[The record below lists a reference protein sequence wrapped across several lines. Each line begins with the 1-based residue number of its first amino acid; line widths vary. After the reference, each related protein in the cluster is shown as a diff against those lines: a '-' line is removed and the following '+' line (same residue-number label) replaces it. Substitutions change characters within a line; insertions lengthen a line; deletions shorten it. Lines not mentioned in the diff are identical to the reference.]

1 MMKLRK
7 KTYKKIYF
15 LKFIIIFFELLMLK
29 CLIYIKNKSSSNLN
43 NNLKNHKSKYIIKRN
58 LNYKIKNL
66 KRNKTN
72 INTLIIIG
80 KFRFGNYF
88 VSLNNAIIFCEFL
101 CCKRI
106 IINNDFIKHKIFYKK
121 YNLTIESSHSFHYIK
136 NDSLILNIRF
146 FFLNVILL
154 I

>member
-1 MMKLRK
+1 
-7 KTYKKIYF
+7 
-15 LKFIIIFFELLMLK
+15 
-29 CLIYIKNKSSSNLN
+29 
-43 NNLKNHKSKYIIKRN
+43 LKNHESKYIIKRN
-58 LNYKIKNL
+58 LYYKIKNL
-66 KRNKTN
+66 KKNKAN

-121 YNLTIESSHSFHYIK
+121 YNLTIESSHSLNYIE
-136 NDSLILNIRF
+136 NDSLILNIKF
-146 FFLNVILL
+146 FFFIVILL